1 MYVTKRRMPNILK
14 LPLTTILF
22 VLIKWNRALTTTDE
36 DCECMVV
43 HVLLVISVL
52 RLSNLKV

>member
-1 MYVTKRRMPNILK
+1 MPNILK